1 PPPLRHR
8 TTTGPGLYRELRQH
22 GSRWDGW
29 DARGAR
35 LLRGL
40 VGLVREAGA
49 AGGTARFP
57 GGSEGHLVQVAIAH
71 EADEDAAGV
80 VIPGNARDHGYLH
93 GRVRASGFGVGLLVP
108 LVLLSLVA
116 VRAGGSGGGGGG
128 DDKSQLG
135 FGRWVGRRR

>member
-1 PPPLRHR
+1 MDAAFMSPQLNAAEPKSIMSAPTSPSAPACTETERPSPPPLRHR

-29 DARGAR
+29 GARVAR

-57 GGSEGHLVQVAIAH
+57 GGSEGHLVPVAIAH
-71 EADEDAAGV
+71 E
-80 VIPGNARDHGYLH
+80 
-93 GRVRASGFGVGLLVP
+93 
-108 LVLLSLVA
+108 
-116 VRAGGSGGGGGG
+116 
-128 DDKSQLG
+128 
-135 FGRWVGRRR
+135 